1 MVIFNSY
8 VKLPEGKE
16 IVPIS
21 QKPHDFRILIFSVG
35 TFRAMFEGHWGPGP
49 WYSWVFI
56 HFRLGE
62 PYQLSRSHM
71 NLKNYNK

>member
-35 TFRAMFEGHWGPGP
+35 TFRAMFEDTGALGPG
-49 WYSWVFI
+49 I
-56 HFRLGE
+56 LGVY
-62 PYQLSRSHM
+62 PF
-71 NLKNYNK
+71 